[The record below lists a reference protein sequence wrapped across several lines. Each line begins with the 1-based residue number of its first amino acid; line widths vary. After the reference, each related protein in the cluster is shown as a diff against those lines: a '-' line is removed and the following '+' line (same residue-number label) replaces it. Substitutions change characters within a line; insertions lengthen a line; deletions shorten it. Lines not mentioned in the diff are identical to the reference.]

1 MDDIMKLLKEKKWGD
16 PFPGSKIFSH
26 RVSPPLVGPT
36 HFSWWC
42 HSLLSPGM

>member
-1 MDDIMKLLKEKKWGD
+1 MDDIMKLLEEKKWGD

-26 RVSPPLVGPT
+26 RVRPYLLGPIC
-36 HFSWWC
+36 FSCWC